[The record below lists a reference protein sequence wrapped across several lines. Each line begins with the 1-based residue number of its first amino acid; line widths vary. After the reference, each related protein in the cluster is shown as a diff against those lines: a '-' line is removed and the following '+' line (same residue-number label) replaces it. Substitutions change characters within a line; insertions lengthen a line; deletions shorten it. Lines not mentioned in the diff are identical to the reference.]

1 MIELDGVWLLARRRL
16 MYDFAKEYSGDIMKY
31 APLLLLALVLTACG
45 KTEAPANP
53 VDAVARRTCMDTIE
67 ARATNPKS
75 IAYAKD
81 EQAVGRSKPDGKLD
95 VIIKFS
101 AKNELGIAS
110 SLVASCVVS
119 ADGKTLADIQVKDGR

>member
-1 MIELDGVWLLARRRL
+1 MVETGGALLLVRRRV

-31 APLLLLALVLTACG
+31 APLLLALVLTACG

-95 VIIKFS
+95 VTVKFS